1 MIFYAY
7 ADLRLS
13 VHKRPDMK
21 TNVRGR
27 RSKEQVAFELES
39 NRKII
44 SRAARSLTFST
55 IVE

>member
-13 VHKRPDMK
+13 VHKRLDMK

-27 RSKEQVAFELES
+27 GSKEQVAFELEL

-44 SRAARSLTFST
+44 SRATPSLTFSS
-55 IVE
+55 V